1 MKLTK
6 GKISKLYNKKKQSLK
21 KVNKRKGSNK
31 SKNKTFRRKRHINLA
46 RRSLKRIH
54 YRKQRGGEEELPKD
68 DLNKNTNE
76 DLVVPETSE
85 TVVPETSE
93 TVVPETTTDV
103 VVPETT
109 TDVVVPETTTDVV
122 LPETTRDVV
131 VPETTTDV
139 VVPETTTDVVLPETT
154 TDVVLPETTTD
165 VVLPETTRDV
175 VVPETTT
182 DVVVP
187 ETTTDVVLPET
198 TETVLPETTT
208 DVVVPE
214 TTLVPETSTTDSPL
228 AGTQAVSI
236 ENNVPID
243 EQDIVKD
250 KVKDALNAVADYISD
265 KVSENI
271 SKNVEDAQI
280 IKNTPEVNIQN
291 GFDSVNKAVETIT
304 STGGSKKRKTRKF
317 RIQKPKKSKHHK
329 TKKHIGGGEWINSRD
344 ATVVENVSCPIC
356 LENFLDTPN
365 QAIYKSDCGHIF
377 HNNCVLRVCEGPIE
391 KRICPMCRTPLKDD
405 CSDVYAFRH
414 KAMVNQDDDD
424 ENAPVFEDEEIQ
436 TIYENQR

>member
-21 KVNKRKGSNK
+21 KVNKRNGSNK

-76 DLVVPETSE
+76 GLFMPETIVTE
-85 TVVPETSE
+85 TRDTVVPETSE
-93 TVVPETTTDV
+93 TVVPETTDV
-103 VVPETT
+103 VLPETT

-122 LPETTRDVV
+122 LPETTETVLPETSETVVVPETTRDVV

-154 TDVVLPETTTD
+154 TDVVLPETITD
-165 VVLPETTRDV
+165 VVL
-175 VVPETTT
+175 
-182 DVVVP
+182 
-187 ETTTDVVLPET
+187 
-198 TETVLPETTT
+198 
-208 DVVVPE
+208 PE

-243 EQDIVKD
+243 QQDIVKD

-280 IKNTPEVNIQN
+280 TKNTPEVNIQN
-291 GFDSVNKAVETIT
+291 GFDSVNKAVETIS

-317 RIQKPKKSKHHK
+317 RIQKPKKSKYHK

-405 CSDVYAFRH
+405 CSDVYAFKH

-436 TIYENQR
+436 TIYENQT

>member
-93 TVVPETTTDV
+93 TVVPETSETVVPETTTDVVVPETTTDVVVPETSDVVLPETTETVVLPETSETVVVPETTETVLPETSETV

-139 VVPETTTDVVLPETT
+139 VV
-154 TDVVLPETTTD
+154 
-165 VVLPETTRDV
+165 
-175 VVPETTT
+175 
-182 DVVVP
+182 
-187 ETTTDVVLPET
+187 
-198 TETVLPETTT
+198 PETTT

-344 ATVVENVSCPIC
+344 ASVVENVSCPIC

-377 HNNCVLRVCEGPIE
+377 HNNCMLRVCEGPIE

>member
-1 MKLTK
+1 
-6 GKISKLYNKKKQSLK
+6 
-21 KVNKRKGSNK
+21 V
-31 SKNKTFRRKRHINLA
+31 
-46 RRSLKRIH
+46 
-54 YRKQRGGEEELPKD
+54 
-68 DLNKNTNE
+68 
-76 DLVVPETSE
+76 
-85 TVVPETSE
+85 
-93 TVVPETTTDV
+93 VVPETTTDV

-122 LPETTRDVV
+122 LPETT
-131 VPETTTDV
+131 
-139 VVPETTTDVVLPETT
+139 
-154 TDVVLPETTTD
+154 
-165 VVLPETTRDV
+165 
-175 VVPETTT
+175 
-182 DVVVP
+182 
-187 ETTTDVVLPET
+187 
-198 TETVLPETTT
+198 
-208 DVVVPE
+208 
-214 TTLVPETSTTDSPL
+214 LVPETSTTDSPL

-243 EQDIVKD
+243 QQDIVKD

-291 GFDSVNKAVETIT
+291 GFDSVNKAVETIS

-377 HNNCVLRVCEGPIE
+377 HNDCVLRVCDSDVKNPL
-391 KRICPMCRTPLKDD
+391 CPLCRKPLEND
-405 CSDVYAFRH
+405 CNDVYAFKE
-414 KAMVNQDDDD
+414 KALGRIDAADGEPYFAD
-424 ENAPVFEDEEIQ
+424 AEIQ
-436 TIYENQR
+436 TIYENQT